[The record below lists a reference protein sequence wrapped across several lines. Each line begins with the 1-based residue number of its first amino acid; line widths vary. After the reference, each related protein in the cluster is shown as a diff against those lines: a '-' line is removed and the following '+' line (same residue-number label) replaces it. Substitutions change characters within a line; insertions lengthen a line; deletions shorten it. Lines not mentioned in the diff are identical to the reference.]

1 MLTLYFTPGAC
12 SMAAHI
18 VLEESGEAYEPR
30 PVDLA
35 KGEQRTEAY
44 LKINPQGRVPALRLD
59 DGEPLA
65 ENTAILP
72 YLGKRFGLW
81 PNDPVA
87 EAKALSLIGFFAASV
102 HPAHAHIGR
111 PERYAA
117 DPSAFPSLKETG
129 LKAFHGY
136 VRQVDDMLAGREWFS
151 EKYSVLDPYG
161 FVFYTWGIR
170 RELPVG
176 LARDRVRW
184 FVRSGALDFCGVA
197 PGCREMDVQV
207 GGASIGQPPL
217 DRGFEIPAI
226 DELPSDHHG
235 VGIERAHR
243 KRADAQLLRHLA
255 DAVVGLL
262 ALAHVNGKTHAVGR
276 RDGVVL
282 VVHEHELVARP
293 GIREAHA
300 ARVAGAAPIGS
311 PAHGVLRGE
320 LRIGQCKQMGEVLGR
335 QAGNSEVHDLAPCLG
350 AILRTPGTSD
360 HPISEELVDAP
371 VARMERRAVPRN
383 PGTASRISRPLC
395 GRSIRAT
402 EV

>member
-18 VLEESGEAYEPR
+18 VLEEGGEAYEPR
-30 PVDLA
+30 SVDLA

-117 DPSAFPSLKETG
+117 DPSAFPTLKETG

-136 VRQVDDMLAGREWFS
+136 LRQVDDMLAGREWFS

-161 FVFYTWGIR
+161 FVFYTWGVR

-176 LARDRVRW
+176 ELKNYTALKNRMLQRPAVQRV
-184 FVRSGALDFCGVA
+184 VEQEKIKV
-197 PGCREMDVQV
+197 
-207 GGASIGQPPL
+207 
-217 DRGFEIPAI
+217 
-226 DELPSDHHG
+226 
-235 VGIERAHR
+235 
-243 KRADAQLLRHLA
+243 
-255 DAVVGLL
+255 
-262 ALAHVNGKTHAVGR
+262 
-276 RDGVVL
+276 
-282 VVHEHELVARP
+282 
-293 GIREAHA
+293 
-300 ARVAGAAPIGS
+300 
-311 PAHGVLRGE
+311 
-320 LRIGQCKQMGEVLGR
+320 
-335 QAGNSEVHDLAPCLG
+335 
-350 AILRTPGTSD
+350 
-360 HPISEELVDAP
+360 
-371 VARMERRAVPRN
+371 
-383 PGTASRISRPLC
+383 
-395 GRSIRAT
+395 
-402 EV
+402 